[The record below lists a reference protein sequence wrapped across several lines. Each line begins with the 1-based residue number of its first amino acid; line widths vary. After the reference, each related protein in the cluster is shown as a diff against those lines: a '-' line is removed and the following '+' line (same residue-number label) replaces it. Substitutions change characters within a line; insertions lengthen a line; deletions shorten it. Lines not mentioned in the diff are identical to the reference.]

1 MKDKHN
7 LPKRLVRGKTGQQ
20 EAKAPIIGGQGR
32 IDASFQNI
40 HWTRA
45 KVGIVSTVLLAPFT
59 FAIVVSF
66 QSGNA
71 LIGLILVGLGV
82 FVGLIYLAL
91 RYIDNNEL

>member
-1 MKDKHN
+1 MKDKYN

-20 EAKAPIIGGQGR
+20 EAKVPIIGGQGR
-32 IDASFQNI
+32 IDTSLQDIN
-40 HWTRA
+40 WTRT
-45 KVGIVSTVLLAPFT
+45 KLGIVSTVLLAPFT

-71 LIGLILVGLGV
+71 LIGLILIGLGV

-91 RYIDNNEL
+91 RYIDNNDF